1 MVFNLKAGAGGVIV
15 GSIIAKG
22 TMTYLGR
29 DIEAYYAPSEVTK
42 VRNLSKST
50 SPRTWISIHVYFKLL
65 HCQNGQWSESI

>member
-1 MVFNLKAGAGGVIV
+1 MVTYVIGAGGVIV

-29 DIEAYYAPSEVTK
+29 DIEAYCPEVTK
-42 VRNLSKST
+42 VSNLNKST
-50 SPRTWISIHVYFKLL
+50 NSRTWISIHVYFRLM